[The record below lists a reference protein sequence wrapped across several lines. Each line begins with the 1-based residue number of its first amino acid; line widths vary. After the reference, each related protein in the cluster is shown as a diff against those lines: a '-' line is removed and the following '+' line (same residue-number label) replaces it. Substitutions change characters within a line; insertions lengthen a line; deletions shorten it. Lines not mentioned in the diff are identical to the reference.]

1 MLTVNESPQWNTG
14 EYDLIQTLS
23 KYNHWVPKC
32 DCLCWKAAWHRA
44 PPLPTLP
51 FFPPPLLQCSLNL
64 RLECFY
70 SLYWPLSFLCS
81 PFINFLLL
89 GSTKELMKGKGF
101 CHERAWE
108 SVCQDFWKSVSSDI
122 TATSFRF
129 LKPMFIDLLICVCEC
144 ICSSKVHSLTVTLT
158 YVSLFL
164 IFNDFDTLTNY

>member
-1 MLTVNESPQWNTG
+1 MSLHNGVLVSPIS
-14 EYDLIQTLS
+14 YRLCLS
-23 KYNHWVPKC
+23 TITECPSVIAYR
-32 DCLCWKAAWHRA
+32 WKAAWHRA
-44 PPLPTLP
+44 LPLPTLP
-51 FFPPPLLQCSLNL
+51 FFPPPLLQHSLNL
-64 RLECFY
+64 RLKCFY

-89 GSTKELMKGKGF
+89 GSTKELMKGKAF

-108 SVCQDFWKSVSSDI
+108 SVCRDFWKNASSDI

-129 LKPMFIDLLICVCEC
+129 LKRMFIDHLICVCEC

-158 YVSLFL
+158 CMSLFL